1 MKYENAAREEYRLL
15 RAECFERHEEKM
27 GAFFDQYDLTDLTWT
42 ERVALLKSEAENGK
56 NLPNLNQK
64 HSQQQ
69 KNSRK
74 LGTIRG
80 MTTKAQAHF
89 K

>member
-42 ERVALLKSEAENGK
+42 ERVALLKSEAEKWQKSAESEPEAQPTTEEQQEIRN
-56 NLPNLNQK
+56 NQRDDYE
-64 HSQQQ
+64 SP
-69 KNSRK
+69 SP
-74 LGTIRG
+74 
-80 MTTKAQAHF
+80 F
-89 K
+89 